1 MEQNVQKQNVQTNDD
16 IITYLADGSVQ
27 VLMNNI
33 LTIDHVIYPGM
44 IVLKAEGIHY
54 DSITIRDIF
63 DQNGILY
70 IKIENNK
77 TGKVGTISKRIGI
90 DYNLWTLISYDYLAD
105 NFLFKIRNKVTE
117 IEFDF

>member
-1 MEQNVQKQNVQTNDD
+1 MEKNVQKQNVLTNDD

-54 DSITIRDIF
+54 DSITILEIWDN
-63 DQNGILY
+63 NGILY
-70 IKIENNK
+70 IKIKNNK

-90 DYNLWTLISYDYLAD
+90 DYNIWTLISYEYFAEE
-105 NFLFKIRNKVTE
+105 FLFKKRNKGTE
-117 IEFDF
+117 FEFDF